1 MSENIMHEF
10 TALLKKKAVKD
21 RRISS
26 RGPTAFVQ
34 AVLVPEVAVLLIME
48 DMNVEVEEA
57 RDILEDSASVGELI
71 HEEIRDVVKK
81 RVEDSE
87 DDEDEEFDD

>member
-1 MSENIMHEF
+1 MHEF
-10 TALLKKKAVKD
+10 TSLLKKTAVKD

-34 AVLVPEVAVLLIME
+34 SVLVPEVTVLLIME
-48 DMNVEVEEA
+48 DMQVETEKA
-57 RDILEDSASVGELI
+57 RDILENSAGVGELI

-81 RVEDSE
+81 RVDDSE
-87 DDEDEEFDD
+87 DDSDFDD